1 MLRAHMSFSYNDNFG
16 LIDERLEFGGIAMKR
31 IFQASSLPDA
41 HLLAGLLARAGI
53 DVHVFNE
60 NAHGATGEIPFTHAY
75 PEIWLVDDR
84 DEPAARAIIEEFEK
98 PGSDH
103 GQRVCP
109 ACHEINPADF
119 AICWSCQ
126 STLAPDGEDSG

>member
-1 MLRAHMSFSYNDNFG
+1 
-16 LIDERLEFGGIAMKR
+16 MKR

-75 PEIWLVDDR
+75 PEIWIIDDR
-84 DEPAARAIIEEFEK
+84 DESAARAIIEEFEK
-98 PGSDH
+98 PAPQGED
-103 GQRVCP
+103 RICP
-109 ACHEINPADF
+109 HCHEKNPADF

-126 STLAPDGEDSG
+126 ATLTTDEENSV